1 MVSFGWYGM
10 LRFLEPGETIRL
22 GFRAYNDT
30 DEDLKVH
37 VDVYQKEP
45 VVRYIGSAEFTA
57 HARSTT
63 RYLSLIEFTMP
74 YQSVVLHAEF
84 DATGVKTGKKYSEGH
99 DWLIVVKE
107 QGELPSVGEALMQ
120 ELKKWYKKNV
130 DVPGVTEPYDWSFDV
145 TSTVIESGL
154 IENVEKAYLY
164 GWYRIDKYA
173 YAGKER
179 PPDRSA
185 QDIVYGWQECK
196 ELALLNI
203 GTDVYDIPEEYAG
216 WYWVTVPCR
225 LVVVQKEAPKAS
237 IIKDLSKYPDGL
249 GGIIY
254 NGQPLEPNKEH
265 PVPKGSKVEYF
276 AFAQNIGGP
285 GDIWIRLL
293 VNGVEVDRAVGTSP
307 TIYGT
312 ITVRR
317 GAEVRSRARG
327 HKGRRVGVLI

>member
-145 TSTVIESGL
+145 TNTVIESGL

-164 GWYRIDKYA
+164 GWYEITSYS

-179 PPDRSA
+179 PPDRTP
-185 QDIVYGWQECK
+185 QEIVNGWLGGT
-196 ELALLNI
+196 ELALLYI
-203 GTDVYDIPEEYAG
+203 GTDAYNIPEEHAG

-225 LVVVQKEAPKAS
+225 LVIVRRREPKAS

-254 NGQPLEPNKEH
+254 NGQP
-265 PVPKGSKVEYF
+265 VEL
-276 AFAQNIGGP
+276 G
-285 GDIWIRLL
+285 
-293 VNGVEVDRAVGTSP
+293 
-307 TIYGT
+307 
-312 ITVRR
+312 
-317 GAEVRSRARG
+317 
-327 HKGRRVGVLI
+327 K